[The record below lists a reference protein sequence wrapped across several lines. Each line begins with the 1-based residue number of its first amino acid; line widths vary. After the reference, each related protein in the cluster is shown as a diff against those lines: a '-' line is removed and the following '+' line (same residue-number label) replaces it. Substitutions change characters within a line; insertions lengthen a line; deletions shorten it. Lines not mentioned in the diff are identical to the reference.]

1 MSPFVNYILDVNV
14 CVCMFVRFLFVCVHD
29 LCLYACDIGG
39 GMEGKSSNS
48 ASSYN
53 GSSFYKE

>member
-39 GMEGKSSNS
+39 GNS
-48 ASSYN
+48 VSSYN